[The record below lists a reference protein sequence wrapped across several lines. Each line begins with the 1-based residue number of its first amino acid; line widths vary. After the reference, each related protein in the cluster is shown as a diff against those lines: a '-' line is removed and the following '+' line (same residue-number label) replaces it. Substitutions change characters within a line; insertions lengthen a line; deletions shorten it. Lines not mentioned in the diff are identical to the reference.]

1 MVEIGYL
8 AACQTYYQ
16 KLVANVSIY
25 DRRPRSNVDYL
36 QTEHFAGAFLILG
49 FGLILASAVF
59 VIEIVADYMKP
70 MESNEPNNKN
80 HGELPSTKLYNN
92 TKLTYRPSIRPQ
104 WAQRYP

>member
-49 FGLILASAVF
+49 FGLILACVVF
-59 VIEIVADYMKP
+59 AIEIITDSMQP
-70 MESNEPNNKN
+70 MESNNKN
-80 HGELPSTKLYNN
+80 HGKLPTTKLINN

-104 WAQRYP
+104 WAQKYP